1 MEVLNT
7 LIKKT
12 EVKIIKLVL
21 DGVGDLPV
29 KDDKTPLELAFTPNL
44 DSLTQRS
51 ATGLHIPVD
60 YGITPGSGPGH
71 LGIFG
76 YNPLEIT
83 IGRGVLEALGVGIE
97 LRDTDV
103 AVRGNFATV
112 KYEHG
117 IPIVIDRRAGRIP
130 TEENRRLIEKI
141 SSYLRQIDDVEIILR
156 SGMEHR
162 FVAVFRFKEKM
173 PQQVDTIKDT
183 DPQVTGR
190 PPLSPEGVDEVTKKV
205 AGVAKRF
212 VEITAQILK
221 DEPRANFVLLRG
233 FSVRPDLKDFQQ
245 KYGLRAACIATYPM
259 YKGLASLVGMEVIPV
274 ENQDLK
280 SQIEILKKVWR
291 EFDYFFIHI
300 KKTDS
305 FGEDGNHEGKI
316 KIIEEFDRALP
327 EILALTPAVICI
339 TGDHSTP
346 CVMKAHSWHPVPVL
360 IYSPYVLGRIST
372 RFTER
377 ECLKGELGIFYSHK
391 LMSLLLA
398 HSGRLKKFGA

>member
-1 MEVLNT
+1 MDVLHT
-7 LIKKT
+7 LIKRA
-12 EVKIIKLVL
+12 EVKIIKIVL

-44 DSLTQRS
+44 DSLTQKS

-97 LRDTDV
+97 LRDSDV

-112 KYEHG
+112 KYENG
-117 IPIVIDRRAGRIP
+117 VPIVIDRRAGRIP

-141 SSYLRQIDDVEIILR
+141 SSRLRQINDVEIILR

-162 FVAVFRFKEKM
+162 FVAAFRFREKM
-173 PQQVDTIKDT
+173 PQQVDTINDT
-183 DPQVTGR
+183 DPQVTGK
-190 PPLSPEGVDEVTKKV
+190 PPLSPKGVDEITEKV
-205 AGVAKRF
+205 AEVAKKF
-212 VEITAQILK
+212 IEMTAQILK

-233 FSVRPDLKDFQQ
+233 FSVKPDLKSFQQ
-245 KYGLRAACIATYPM
+245 KYGLKAACIATYPM
-259 YKGLASLVGMEVIPV
+259 YKGLASLVGMEVLPV
-274 ENQDLK
+274 ENQDLR
-280 SQIEILKKVWR
+280 SQIETLKKVWR
-291 EFDYFFIHI
+291 EFDYFFMHL

-305 FGEDGNHEGKI
+305 FGEDGNYEGKI
-316 KIIEEFDRALP
+316 KIIEEFDRSLP
-327 EILALTPAVICI
+327 EILSLTPAVICI

-346 CVMKAHSWHPVPVL
+346 CVMRAHSWHPVPVL
-360 IYSPYVLGRIST
+360 IYSPYVLGRTST

-377 ECLKGELGIFYSHK
+377 ECLKGELGIFPSYK
-391 LMSLLLA
+391 LMPLLLA

>member
-1 MEVLNT
+1 MDVLHT
-7 LIKKT
+7 LIKKA
-12 EVKIIKLVL
+12 EVKIIKIVL

-44 DSLTQRS
+44 DSLTQKS

-97 LRDTDV
+97 LRDSDV

-112 KYEHG
+112 KYENG
-117 IPIVIDRRAGRIP
+117 VPIVIDRRAGRIP

-141 SSYLRQIDDVEIILR
+141 SSRLRQINDVEIILR

-162 FVAVFRFKEKM
+162 FVAAFRFREKM
-173 PQQVDTIKDT
+173 PQQVDTINDT
-183 DPQVTGR
+183 DPQVTGK
-190 PPLSPEGVDEVTKKV
+190 PPLSPKGVDEITEKV
-205 AGVAKRF
+205 AEVAKKF
-212 VEITAQILK
+212 IEMTAQILK

-233 FSVRPDLKDFQQ
+233 FSVKPDLKSFQQ
-245 KYGLRAACIATYPM
+245 KYGLKAACIATYPM
-259 YKGLASLVGMEVIPV
+259 YKGLASLVGMEVLPV
-274 ENQDLK
+274 ENQDLR
-280 SQIEILKKVWR
+280 SQIETLKKVWR
-291 EFDYFFIHI
+291 EFDYFFMHL

-305 FGEDGNHEGKI
+305 FGEDGNYEGKI
-316 KIIEEFDRALP
+316 KIIEEFDRSLP
-327 EILALTPAVICI
+327 EILSLTPAVICI

-346 CVMKAHSWHPVPVL
+346 CVMRAHSWHPVPVL
-360 IYSPYVLGRIST
+360 IYSPYVLGRTST

-377 ECLKGELGIFYSHK
+377 ECLKGELGIFPSYK
-391 LMSLLLA
+391 LMPLLLA